1 VGGVDIPGGLEKRS
15 VGGVCACALPV
26 VPAAAAATV
35 TAAAT
40 ISRREA
46 SGSSAADMLELDE
59 DVMILAPSL

>member
-1 VGGVDIPGGLEKRS
+1 V
-15 VGGVCACALPV
+15 PV
-26 VPAAAAATV
+26 VPAAAADTV